1 MEVLGFPDTSP
12 ASIVLQHIRRHGKVT
27 IKELEHV
34 LGVSTTAVREHL
46 YHLQSQGLLD
56 TTSVRYGPGRPRL
69 VYTLTDKAQ
78 KLFPNHYDLLINL
91 LLQEI
96 ASEEGMG
103 RVEHLLERVS
113 TRLANEYADRV
124 RGEDIQSR
132 LGDLRTM
139 LEDTGI
145 PAEVPPTG
153 DSINIYA
160 CPFHDVAQEHAE
172 VCTMERQMIEQ
183 VLGQEVVQ
191 AHSIRDGHHTCCFN
205 LGEKTE
211 ATHSTTH
218 QQHHSQQPAI
228 RKSHKTN
235 EKRRA

>member
-46 YHLQSQGLLD
+46 YHLQSQGLLE
-56 TTSVRYGPGRPRL
+56 TSSVRYGPGRPRL

-96 ASEEGMG
+96 ANEEGVG
-103 RVEHLLERVS
+103 RVEQLLERVS
-113 TRLANEYADRV
+113 TRLANEYTDRMS
-124 RGEDIQSR
+124 GEDILTR

-153 DSINIYA
+153 DGIHIYA

-172 VCTMERQMIEQ
+172 VCAMDRQMLEQ

-211 ATHSTTH
+211 STRTGN
-218 QQHHSQQPAI
+218 QQHHSPQPAT
-228 RKSHKTN
+228 RKSHKIH
-235 EKRRA
+235 EKRRT